1 MSNVPDGAQLS
12 DDGNYWWDGNQWQPV
27 NPSGGVDAGTQ
38 LGLSGDALAVL
49 SDLDASNLNVFASDE
64 LATLTSTLGGLDGLK
79 RLFIEHRHGCWC
91 GPGHI
96 CEEERDAMDSCCKT
110 HDNAY
115 DALGV
120 TSGGPGAGGG
130 VDMWSRE
137 GLKLTVEADEA
148 LVACV
153 DQLSDLDAEG
163 EAYRA
168 GVEAIFGGRASI
180 GRLLRRLPF

>member
-1 MSNVPDGAQLS
+1 
-12 DDGNYWWDGNQWQPV
+12 
-27 NPSGGVDAGTQ
+27 
-38 LGLSGDALAVL
+38 
-49 SDLDASNLNVFASDE
+49 
-64 LATLTSTLGGLDGLK
+64 
-79 RLFIEHRHGCWC
+79 
-91 GPGHI
+91 
-96 CEEERDAMDSCCKT
+96 
-110 HDNAY
+110 
-115 DALGV
+115 
-120 TSGGPGAGGG
+120 
-130 VDMWSRE
+130 MWSRE